1 MKPSNGNLLN
11 DGHDNGTKGGL
22 SVKKYVTL
30 GNLLWP
36 KSRFSFHSAVNC
48 KRVYLI
54 FTCRLIWSPEGYR
67 QRQPLQAYTK
77 LGLKLDINMEYCIV

>member
-22 SVKKYVTL
+22 SVKKYVKF

-36 KSRFSFHSAVNC
+36 KKFQSFLELIL
-48 KRVYLI
+48 RVDKSSLL
-54 FTCRLIWSPEGYR
+54 TG
-67 QRQPLQAYTK
+67 
-77 LGLKLDINMEYCIV
+77 

>member
-22 SVKKYVTL
+22 SVKKYVKF

-36 KSRFSFHSAVNC
+36 KSRFSILQLIVH
-48 KRVYLI
+48 VYISSSLV
-54 FTCRLIWSPEGYR
+54 G
-67 QRQPLQAYTK
+67 
-77 LGLKLDINMEYCIV
+77 